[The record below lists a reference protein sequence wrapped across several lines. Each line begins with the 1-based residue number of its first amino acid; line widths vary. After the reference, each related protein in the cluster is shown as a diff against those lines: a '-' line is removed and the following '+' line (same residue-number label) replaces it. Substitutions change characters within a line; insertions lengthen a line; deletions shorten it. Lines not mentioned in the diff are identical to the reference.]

1 VKLTDVR
8 IFDTTIKD
16 KTSNEKHIHPVS
28 IRRHAVVSWTPSP
41 TVPAQTIVFLE
52 GGHRHILNIQFLE
65 FHQWAIGRSLEEIDA
80 ERADAAAERIEAAAE
95 RTANVSKRELNGTTR
110 RK

>member
-80 ERADAAAERIEAAAE
+80 ERIEAAAE